1 MVLNALVLEDALI
14 RVSGTNI
21 GPSADIGVD
30 IGQTLTSQDKL
41 YMSDSQDKCQKIKFQ
56 RIGGLTP
63 RPLFTLWAI
72 IPVAGTIYHSYQQI

>member
-41 YMSDSQDKCQKIKFQ
+41 YSFEHKK
-56 RIGGLTP
+56 L
-63 RPLFTLWAI
+63 
-72 IPVAGTIYHSYQQI
+72 HSK